1 MKQHTSLLEIGVLEK
16 RVLNDGYTQS
26 QINQQTCKHC
36 NLCKRTRT
44 IKPKYVRGEYIGK
57 INKKRPW

>member
-1 MKQHTSLLEIGVLEK
+1 MKQHTNLLEIGVLEK
-16 RVLNDGYTQS
+16 RVLNDGYIQS

-57 INKKRPW
+57 TN

>member
-36 NLCKRTRT
+36 NLCKRART
-44 IKPKYVRGEYIGK
+44 IKLKYVRGEFNGK
-57 INKKRPW
+57 TN